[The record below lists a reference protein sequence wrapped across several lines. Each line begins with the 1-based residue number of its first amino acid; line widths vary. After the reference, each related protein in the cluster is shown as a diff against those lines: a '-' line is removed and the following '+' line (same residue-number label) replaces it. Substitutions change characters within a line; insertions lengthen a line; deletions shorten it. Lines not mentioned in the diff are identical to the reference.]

1 MSGPG
6 ASERRITI
14 TGATGLLGPR
24 LVRELQGDGWQ
35 VTVLTRD
42 PERALGRLGEV
53 EAVKWD
59 LMSEPAPAAAL
70 EGRDAVVHLAGENV
84 AQRWSAQAKRA
95 IRESRVVGT
104 EHLLEGLRGTEQ
116 RPGVLVSSSAI
127 GYYGPHG
134 IEPIDEEAPPGDDF
148 LAEVCVAWEAVAERA
163 VELGMR
169 VLRVRTGV
177 VLDSE
182 GGALEKMLP
191 PFRLGVGG
199 PVAGGRQYIPWVH
212 AADVV
217 GIMLAAISD
226 ERWSGA
232 ANATAPVPVT
242 NAEFSKALG
251 RVLHRPALLPV
262 PGAALKVLYGEM
274 SQIVTSGARVVP
286 AKPLMLGYA
295 FRHPDLDEA
304 LSSALSG

>member
-1 MSGPG
+1 MSD
-6 ASERRITI
+6 RRVTV

-24 LVRELQGDGWQ
+24 LIRELQGDGWE

-42 PERALGRLGEV
+42 PDKARARLDGV
-53 EAVKWD
+53 EAVRWD
-59 LMSEPAPAAAL
+59 LMGEPAPAAAL
-70 EGRDAVVHLAGENV
+70 EGRAGVIHLAGENV
-84 AQRWSAQAKRA
+84 AQRWSASAKRA
-95 IRESRVVGT
+95 IRESRVLGT

-116 RPGVLVSSSAI
+116 RPKVLVSSSAI

-134 IEPIDEEAPPGDDF
+134 QEPLDEEAAPGDGF
-148 LAEVCVAWEAVAERA
+148 LAEICVAWEAVAERA

-177 VLDSE
+177 VLDRD

-191 PFRLGVGG
+191 PFKLGVGG
-199 PVAGGRQYIPWVH
+199 PVAGGRQYIAWVH
-212 AADVV
+212 ADDVV
-217 GIMLAAISD
+217 GIMAAALAD

-242 NAEFSKALG
+242 NSQFSKALG
-251 RVLHRPALLPV
+251 RVLHRPSLLPV
-262 PGAALKVLYGEM
+262 PGAALKALYGEM
-274 SQIVTSGARVVP
+274 SEIVTSGARVVP

-295 FRHPDLDEA
+295 FRHPELEEA
-304 LSSALSG
+304 LRSALSG